1 APAPSAGSPSPGPAS
16 GQVSAQASVQPSGPI
31 PQVPPVAAGS
41 GPHDD
46 RPLAAPTMG
55 VPTTPEDAMSAWH
68 AVLAQLEAQRK
79 VSLFGLFEHARVLRW
94 TKDALELGYPAG
106 MHEIGEMASER
117 EKLDEL
123 RVLVRELVP
132 EMKSVKLAV
141 RLLDAAESQQAGAR
155 SVLEASRERGMAE
168 RSKRESEA
176 REHPI
181 TKHVLQ
187 TFGAQIKEIK
197 TDV

>member
-1 APAPSAGSPSPGPAS
+1 
-16 GQVSAQASVQPSGPI
+16 
-31 PQVPPVAAGS
+31 
-41 GPHDD
+41 
-46 RPLAAPTMG
+46 MG
-55 VPTTPEDAMSAWH
+55 VPSTPEDALSAWN

-79 VSLFGLFEHARVLRW
+79 VSLFGLFQHARVLRW
-94 TKDALELGYPAG
+94 TKDALELGFPVDVHA
-106 MHEIGEMASER
+106 MGEMASER
-117 EKLDEL
+117 DKLDDL
-123 RVLVRELVP
+123 RALVRELVP
-132 EMKSVKLAV
+132 ELKSMKVVV

-155 SVLEASRERGMAE
+155 SVLETSRERGVAE
-168 RSKRESEA
+168 RSRREVEA

>member
-1 APAPSAGSPSPGPAS
+1 
-16 GQVSAQASVQPSGPI
+16 
-31 PQVPPVAAGS
+31 
-41 GPHDD
+41 
-46 RPLAAPTMG
+46 
-55 VPTTPEDAMSAWH
+55 MSAWH

-106 MHEIGEMASER
+106 MHEIGEMAGER

-132 EMKSVKLAV
+132 DMKAVKISV
-141 RLLDAAESQQAGAR
+141 RMLDAAESQQAGAR
-155 SVLEASRERGMAE
+155 SVIEASRERGAAE
-168 RSKRESEA
+168 RVKRESEA